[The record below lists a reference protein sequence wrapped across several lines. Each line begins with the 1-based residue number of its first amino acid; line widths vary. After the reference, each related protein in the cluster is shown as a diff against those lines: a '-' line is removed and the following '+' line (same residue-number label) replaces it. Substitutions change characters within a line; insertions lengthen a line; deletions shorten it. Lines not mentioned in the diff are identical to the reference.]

1 MSDKY
6 DNSPTQVYR
15 YIDRFSAEYP
25 KRLHDIKNAPA
36 GIYVK
41 GNLPDE
47 TQKTVAIVGSRICS
61 QYGRLAAEKFG
72 QVLAQNGVQII
83 SGLAR
88 GIDCIAQK
96 AACDAGGA
104 SFGVLGCGIN
114 IVYPA
119 QNKKIYS
126 QVEKNGGL
134 ISEVAPDAAPLR
146 QHFASRNRIISAL
159 SDIVLV
165 IEAKE
170 KSGTKITVNHALEQG
185 KDIYALP
192 GRITDLCS
200 EGCNQLISQG
210 AGIATS
216 PDAILNALGIY
227 PASALEKAF
236 QTNEVPLERLEKT
249 VYMALDFYPK
259 YIVTLS
265 KDLSLPLPELTNILF
280 HLQMKQLVK
289 EEGHNYYIRTH

>member
-6 DNSPTQVYR
+6 DNSDIQVYR

-25 KRLHDIKNAPA
+25 KKLQEIKNAPA
-36 GIYVK
+36 GIYIK

-47 TQKTVAIVGSRICS
+47 NQKTVAIVGSRICS
-61 QYGRLAAEKFG
+61 QYGRIAAEQFG

-96 AACDAGGA
+96 AACEAGGS

-114 IVYPA
+114 VIYPV
-119 QNKKIYS
+119 QNKNIYS
-126 QVEKNGGL
+126 LVESRGGL
-134 ISEVAPDAAPLR
+134 ISEVSPDAPPLR

-159 SDIVLV
+159 ADIVLV

-170 KSGTKITVNHALEQG
+170 KSGTNITVNHALEQG

-192 GRITDLCS
+192 GRITDICS
-200 EGCNQLISQG
+200 EGCNHLIAQG

-216 PDAILNALGIY
+216 PAAILNALGIY
-227 PASALEKAF
+227 PPSSEPISGLTAN
-236 QTNEVPLERLEKT
+236 QQLERLEKT
-249 VYMALDFYPK
+249 VYEALDFYPQ

-265 KDLSLPLPELTNILF
+265 KNLKLPLPELTNILF